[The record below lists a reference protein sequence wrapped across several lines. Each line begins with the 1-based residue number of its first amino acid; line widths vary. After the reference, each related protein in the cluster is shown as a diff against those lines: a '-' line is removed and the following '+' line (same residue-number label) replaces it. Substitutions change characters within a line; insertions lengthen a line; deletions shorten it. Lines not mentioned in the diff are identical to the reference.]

1 LAPCWSKPVWLAAP
15 FPPNCLEQPLNFHIA
30 HIIPPGKAMHGLNG
44 YKEVIDSV
52 IWGLEDLGHKVGY
65 SLNTLSTT
73 ATNIIFGAQMMALET
88 LEQLPPQ
95 TIVYNFEQIKL
106 ADPER
111 VKSSF
116 KLAARRFNIW
126 DYSESN
132 RSTWEYFG
140 ADSLRVVPVGF
151 APILE
156 RIAKNPIQD
165 IDVLMYGSP
174 DNYRLEA
181 FHHLYH
187 SGLRAV
193 FVGGLYGTARD
204 DLIAR
209 SKLIVNINRRNLSRI
224 FEVVRVS
231 YLLANRKAVVS
242 IVEEDTAIDED
253 MRRAIMCSSG
263 FQLVEHCHSLID
275 NDQSR
280 ESLETAG
287 FEVIR
292 QRDIRKI
299 LAAALD
305 GASEA

>member
-1 LAPCWSKPVWLAAP
+1 
-15 FPPNCLEQPLNFHIA
+15 
-30 HIIPPGKAMHGLNG
+30 MHGLNG
-44 YKEVIDSV
+44 YREVIDTV
-52 IWGLEDLGHKVGY
+52 IWGLEELGHKVGY

-88 LEQLPPQ
+88 LEELPPQ

-111 VKSSF
+111 VRPSLKI
-116 KLAARRFNIW
+116 AARRFNIW

-132 RSTWEYFG
+132 RNTWEDLG
-140 ADSLRVVPVGF
+140 ANNLRVVPVGF

-156 RIAKNPIQD
+156 RIAKNPTQE

-174 DNYRLEA
+174 DNDRLEA
-181 FHHLYH
+181 FYHLYQ
-187 SGLRAV
+187 SGLRVV
-193 FVGGLYGTARD
+193 FVGGLYGKARD
-204 DLIAR
+204 DIIAR
-209 SKLIVNINRRNLSRI
+209 SKLIVNINRRNLSKI

-242 IVEEDTAIDED
+242 IVDEDTTIDD
-253 MRRAIMCSSG
+253 DLRRAIKCSSG
-263 FQLVEHCHSLID
+263 SRLIEDCHSLIN
-275 NDQSR
+275 NDRSR

-305 GASEA
+305 AAPGS